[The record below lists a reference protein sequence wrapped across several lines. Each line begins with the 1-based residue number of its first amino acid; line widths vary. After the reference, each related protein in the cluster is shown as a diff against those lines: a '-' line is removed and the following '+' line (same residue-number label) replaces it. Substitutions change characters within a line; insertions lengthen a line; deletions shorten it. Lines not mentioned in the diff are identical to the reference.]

1 MLLRAALQLWN
12 VPGMAQAP
20 GTPAP
25 AFTTLDDAFGIL
37 RRSGHRVSAPRRIVL
52 QGLLSAGTLVTV
64 DELTARLTEE
74 STPLDTSVVYRNLET
89 LEAVGLVRHVHCG
102 HGPGRYAIA
111 AGGDREYLACERCGA
126 VLEVTGDEI
135 EPVRREILQ
144 RFGYRARFTHFP
156 ILGLCRACQERD
168 AA

>member
-1 MLLRAALQLWN
+1 
-12 VPGMAQAP
+12 MAQAP

-135 EPVRREILQ
+135 EPVRREILR

-156 ILGLCRACQERD
+156 ILGLCRGCQERD

>member
-1 MLLRAALQLWN
+1 
-12 VPGMAQAP
+12 MAQAP

-52 QGLLSAGTLVTV
+52 QGLLSAGALVTV
-64 DELTARLTEE
+64 DGLTALLEAE

-89 LEAVGLVRHVHCG
+89 LEALGLVRHVHFG

-111 AGGDREYLACERCGA
+111 AGGDASISRASAAGTARGDGPKGSSRCAARSCA
-126 VLEVTGDEI
+126 VRL
-135 EPVRREILQ
+135 P
-144 RFGYRARFTHFP
+144 RAVHP
-156 ILGLCRACQERD
+156 LPDLGVCRACQERD
-168 AA
+168 AG